1 MKYFLSSVVCLL
13 FLNTNI
19 FASEI
24 INCSIKPKLY
34 TYNDQDISLILTY
47 TGTIRNTSERY
58 IEQANIYFEVEST
71 KILNHDATFEFNAY
85 PNEGKSFEGK
95 YYLIE
100 HNYLDKDIF
109 VKELEKTNVLFND
122 IMNVL
127 NKEEV
132 KCSILY

>member
-58 IEQANIYFEVEST
+58 IEQANISFEVENT
-71 KILNHDATFEFNAY
+71 KILNHDETFDVYAY
-85 PNEGKSFEGK
+85 PNVGKSFEGR
-95 YYLIE
+95 YIMID
-100 HNYLDKDIF
+100 HNKLSEDMF
-109 VKELEKTNVLFND
+109 VKELEKTNVLLND
-122 IMNVL
+122 IMDAL
-127 NKEEV
+127 NNEEV